1 MREGRAQRGG
11 PTAVSEGRNGPA
23 PIEEAANVGRGVYIL
38 PNLIT
43 SVGLFCGV
51 YSLVQTMQGAYVN
64 AALAILAALLFDV
77 LDGRVARATKSTS
90 RFGVEYDSLCDVV
103 SFGLASGLL
112 IYRWAL
118 VPWGVWGWLAV
129 GLFVCCSALR
139 LARFNAQ
146 AGMTSQGY
154 FVGLPVPAAAVML
167 AGMVLTYNYLG
178 RSGLPDKTMALL
190 LVTYGLAA
198 LMVSTVPY
206 PSFKQLELHRRQP
219 LWLLVVLVVFL
230 TVGYAHYQV
239 VVLGGISLYIFGGPV
254 VWLGRHWLG
263 LEQPGKAQ
271 GPPGQRA
278 SG

>member
-1 MREGRAQRGG
+1 M
-11 PTAVSEGRNGPA
+11 
-23 PIEEAANVGRGVYIL
+23 IEEAANRGRGVYIL

-51 YSLVQTMQGAYVN
+51 YSLVQTMSGAYVN

-77 LDGRVARATKSTS
+77 LDGRVARATGSTS

-139 LARFNAQ
+139 LARFNSQ
-146 AGMTSQGY
+146 AGMTQQGY
-154 FVGLPVPAAAVML
+154 FIGLPVPAAAVML
-167 AGMVLTYNYLG
+167 AGIVLIYKYLG
-178 RSGLPDKTMALL
+178 HSELPDKTIALL
-190 LVTYGLAA
+190 LVTYCLAA
-198 LMVSTVPY
+198 LMVSGVPY
-206 PSFKQLELHRRQP
+206 PSFKQFELHRRQP
-219 LWLLVVLVVFL
+219 LWLLVLLVVFL

-239 VVLGGISLYIFGGPV
+239 VVLGGISIYVFGGPV
-254 VWLGRHWLG
+254 VWLLRHWLG
-263 LEQPGKAQ
+263 LEQPVTAAGSQ
-271 GPPGQRA
+271 
-278 SG
+278 SGTGGHGSG